1 MKRYVLLLFGKLVL
15 TLILAGCS
23 TPVESLKEDSAPPA
37 GYKPVYVSGITKV
50 SELNI
55 QSPSLSVSRVEAF
68 DADSIRIYFNLLNS
82 EGIMLTNALEGD
94 WRRKWC
100 SFTEEVNGRTYPVKD
115 YLLAEVPG
123 AIIRPIAISLVM
135 DHSGSIGD
143 DRANLI
149 QGAAADLVRMKH
161 ADDAISIIKYDDK
174 AVLEVPLTTRSE
186 QLLGKLAPTGVEGYG
201 GKSALTKAIF
211 TGIDALAGATQ
222 EEKILIVY
230 TDGNESSGS
239 LDSLVEYAL
248 ENDVTIC
255 AIDFGTEI
263 NKDFVKELA
272 VLTGGTYNHMYMSS
286 EFQRVYAD
294 IYRRVSHAYIF
305 QYTPVEFGDHT
316 VGIKFCMPEYE
327 IETFASFNNTPEV
340 NIPVLLSIY
349 FDFGKYSLRPESDR
363 ALLSVVDLLGKYPQ
377 FKIDISGHT
386 DNVGDKAFNLKL
398 SQQRADAVKEELIKR
413 GIDGTR
419 ITSKGFGDSQPAAD
433 NTTEEGRAAN
443 RRTEFVIRY

>member
-1 MKRYVLLLFGKLVL
+1 MKRSVLDLTGILVL
-15 TLILAGCS
+15 TFILAGCS

-37 GYKPVYVSGITKV
+37 NYKPVYVSGITRI
-50 SELNI
+50 SEMNI

-82 EGIMLTNALEGD
+82 DGIMLTNALEGD
-94 WRRKWC
+94 WLQKWC
-100 SFTEEVNGRTYPVKD
+100 SFSEEVNGKTYPITN
-115 YLLAEVPG
+115 YILAEVPG
-123 AIIRPIAISLVM
+123 AIQRPIAISLVM

-143 DRANLI
+143 DRADLI
-149 QGAAADLVRMKH
+149 QGAAADLVRMKN
-161 ADDAISIIKYDDK
+161 AGDEVSIIKFDEK
-174 AVLEVPLTTRSE
+174 AVVEAPLTKDVD
-186 QLLGKLAPTGVEGYG
+186 LLLAKLAPMGVEGYG

-222 EEKILIVY
+222 EDKRLIVY
-230 TDGNESSGS
+230 TDGNESTGS

-248 ENDVTIC
+248 ENGVAIC
-255 AIDFGTEI
+255 AIDFGTEV
-263 NKDFVKELA
+263 NKDFLQELA

-286 EFQRVYAD
+286 EFSRVYAD
-294 IYRRVSHAYIF
+294 IYRRVSHAYIL

-340 NIPVLLSIY
+340 DIPVLLSIY
-349 FDFGKYSLRPESDR
+349 FDFGKYSLRPESER
-363 ALLSVVDLLGKYPQ
+363 ALISVVDLLTKYPR

-398 SQQRADAVKEELIKR
+398 SHQRADAVKNELVKR
-413 GIDGTR
+413 GIDASR
-419 ITSKGFGDSQPAAD
+419 ITAKGFGDSQPATD
-433 NTTEEGRAAN
+433 NTTEAGRAAN